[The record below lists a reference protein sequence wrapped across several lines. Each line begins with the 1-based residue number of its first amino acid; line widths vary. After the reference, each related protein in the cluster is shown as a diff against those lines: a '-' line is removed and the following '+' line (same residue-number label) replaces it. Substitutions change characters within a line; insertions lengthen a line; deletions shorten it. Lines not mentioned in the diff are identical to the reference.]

1 MSEETPKRETD
12 ESSEPSAGS
21 NEPVGSASLP
31 PRVSGG
37 HRVAA
42 AAIPRPVAAFAPRG
56 AEVAP
61 DSGWTPGTPAVEAVL
76 AASVRAPASL
86 PEPSPSPSPSPPP
99 PSVSEIETPKQSQA
113 STHPDGQ
120 ETESKE
126 STPPPSSQAEGARSR
141 QSILAMRIVRIEGA
155 SGRPPPPPLEPREP
169 EELDSDA
176 VDSAPPD
183 SAPLDSDPLHLVPH
197 DSAARVSAA
206 REPEVTMSER
216 DEHLEELADDD
227 IEERLSRP
235 EIEDDDDDAP
245 ESAFPD
251 SRADL
256 PSSRRPPPRR
266 QRSQGPP
273 VPPSARAV
281 EKALKASRFDP
292 SKKRGRLWWEELF
305 TDDFGRAI
313 PPLGEPQLRKEV
325 DFIERSLG
333 VTQEGIVLDLACG
346 TGHHAVEFASRGYSV
361 VGYDLSVSQLAE
373 ASERAQERGLKIN
386 FLQGDMRELA
396 FENTFDGIY
405 CWNTS
410 FGYFEEEKNIHLA
423 RRVFHA
429 LKSGGSFLLDVINR
443 DFAVVQQPNQNW
455 FEGDGCVCMDDMNV
469 DFITSRL
476 RVKRTVMLDD
486 GRTRECNYS
495 VRLYGLHELGKIL
508 HDIGFKVIQAS
519 GHPAVPGVFFG
530 AQSPRV
536 IILAAKP

>member
-1 MSEETPKRETD
+1 MSEETPKSETD
-12 ESSEPSAGS
+12 EGPEIVVTTGHDDGTPVPGS
-21 NEPVGSASLP
+21 DAVRSVP
-31 PRVSGG
+31 PRPS
-37 HRVAA
+37 
-42 AAIPRPVAAFAPRG
+42 IPRPVAAFAPRG
-56 AEVAP
+56 GEASP
-61 DSGWTPGTPAVEAVL
+61 DVGWTPGPPAAEAVL
-76 AASVRAPASL
+76 AASVAKSSHADGASSSAL
-86 PEPSPSPSPSPPP
+86 SASALAEHSDTASNEDTAISTTD
-99 PSVSEIETPKQSQA
+99 IKTLQA
-113 STHPDGQ
+113 KKGV
-120 ETESKE
+120 
-126 STPPPSSQAEGARSR
+126 
-141 QSILAMRIVRIEGA
+141 LAMRIVRIEGS
-155 SGRPPPPPLEPREP
+155 SGRPPPAPLVDDDDVARDEL
-169 EELDSDA
+169 EELDDGD
-176 VDSAPPD
+176 V
-183 SAPLDSDPLHLVPH
+183 
-197 DSAARVSAA
+197 
-206 REPEVTMSER
+206 
-216 DEHLEELADDD
+216 
-227 IEERLSRP
+227 EERLSRP
-235 EIEDDDDDAP
+235 NADDISDDL
-245 ESAFPD
+245 ESAD
-251 SRADL
+251 SN
-256 PSSRRPPPRR
+256 PVPGSESPTTSRRPPPRR
-266 QRSQGPP
+266 QRSTSPP

-281 EKALKASRFDP
+281 EKALKAPRFDP

-313 PPLGEPQLRKEV
+313 PPLTEPQLRQEV

-333 VTQEGIVLDLACG
+333 VTQEGVVLDLACG
-346 TGHHAVEFASRGYSV
+346 TGHHAVEFSSRGYNV

-373 ASERAQERGLKIN
+373 ASEKAQERSLKIN

-423 RRVFHA
+423 RRVFAA

-443 DFAVVQQPNQNW
+443 DFAVVQQPNSNW
-455 FEGDGCVCMDDMNV
+455 FEGDGCVCMDDMSV

-519 GHPAVPGVFFG
+519 GHPSMPGVFFG

>member
-1 MSEETPKRETD
+1 MSEQTPKSETD
-12 ESSEPSAGS
+12 EGPEIVVTASSDTEGTPVPGSDAVRSA
-21 NEPVGSASLP
+21 P
-31 PRVSGG
+31 PRPS
-37 HRVAA
+37 
-42 AAIPRPVAAFAPRG
+42 IPRPVAAFAPRG
-56 AEVAP
+56 TEASP
-61 DSGWTPGTPAVEAVL
+61 DVGWTPGPPAAEAVL
-76 AASVRAPASL
+76 AASVVQGHPA
-86 PEPSPSPSPSPPP
+86 E
-99 PSVSEIETPKQSQA
+99 QA
-113 STHPDGQ
+113 KAVASDAAASSTTDV
-120 ETESKE
+120 KVL
-126 STPPPSSQAEGARSR
+126 QAKKGV
-141 QSILAMRIVRIEGA
+141 LAMRMVRIEGS
-155 SGRPPPPPLEPREP
+155 SGRPPPAPLQADNEGEDRESL
-169 EELDSDA
+169 EELD
-176 VDSAPPD
+176 
-183 SAPLDSDPLHLVPH
+183 
-197 DSAARVSAA
+197 
-206 REPEVTMSER
+206 
-216 DEHLEELADDD
+216 DEDV
-227 IEERLSRP
+227 EERLSRP
-235 EIEDDDDDAP
+235 TDISDEL
-245 ESAFPD
+245 ESADSNPTPD
-251 SRADL
+251 TESATA
-256 PSSRRPPPRR
+256 SRRPPPRR
-266 QRSQGPP
+266 QRSVGPP

-281 EKALKASRFDP
+281 EKALKAPRFDP

-313 PPLGEPQLRKEV
+313 PPLNEPQLRQEV

-333 VTQEGIVLDLACG
+333 VTQEGVVLDLACG
-346 TGHHAVEFASRGYSV
+346 TGHHAVEFASRGYNV

-423 RRVFHA
+423 RRVFAA

-443 DFAVVQQPNQNW
+443 DFAVVQQPNSNW
-455 FEGDGCVCMDDMNV
+455 FEGDGCVCMDDMSV

-495 VRLYGLHELGKIL
+495 VRIYGLHELGKIL

-519 GHPAVPGVFFG
+519 GHPSMPGVFFG